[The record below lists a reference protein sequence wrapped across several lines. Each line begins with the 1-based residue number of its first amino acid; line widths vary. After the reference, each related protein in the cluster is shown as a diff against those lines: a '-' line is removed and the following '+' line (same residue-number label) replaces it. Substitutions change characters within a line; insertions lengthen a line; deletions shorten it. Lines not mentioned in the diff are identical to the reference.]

1 MDNQYNYYKPEEQ
14 YQYQYGSA
22 PNQQNNN
29 KNPKNSLGK
38 KILIAIILAIVFGSV
53 GGVTFT
59 GVSYVTKQVLGLTDK
74 EIESE
79 ETIDTVPIRETYSTV
94 TSDVSGIVENSLPTI
109 VSITNMSV
117 EQVQDFFFGGITER
131 ESESAGSGFIISQSK
146 SELLI
151 ATNNHVID
159 NSRSLTVTFCDGTS
173 VEAKVKGTDSG
184 RDLAVVSVK
193 LKDIPEETRKEIKVA
208 SLGDSNELK
217 VGEPLIAIGNALGY
231 GQSVTS
237 GIVSATERKIEG
249 FNGQYIQTDAAI
261 NPGNSGGPLLNI
273 KGEVIGINSVKI
285 NTTVAEGMGFAI
297 PISDAQEIIQKLMN
311 RETREKV
318 DEGERGYIGVAG
330 YDVTSEVAQMYNMPV
345 GLYIAEVI
353 EGSGAEKAGLTMGM
367 IITKF
372 ENTSVDGQEDI
383 SEQLSYYR
391 AGEKVTLTVSIPQN
405 DGEYKEKEF
414 EVELS
419 K

>member
-1 MDNQYNYYKPEEQ
+1 MDNQYNYYNPQEQ
-14 YQYQYGSA
+14 DS
-22 PNQQNNN
+22 QNYN
-29 KNPKNSLGK
+29 KNPKNSFGK
-38 KILIAIILAIVFGSV
+38 KLLIVIILALVFGII

-59 GVSYVTKQVLGLTDK
+59 GVSYITKQVLGFNAQ
-74 EIESE
+74 EE
-79 ETIDTVPIRETYSTV
+79 ETIIERAPVTNTYTSV
-94 TSDVSGIVENSLPTI
+94 TSDVSEIVENSLPTI

-131 ESESAGSGFIISQSK
+131 ESESAGSGFIINQTS

-173 VEAKVKGTDSG
+173 VAARVKGTDSA

-193 LKDIPEETRKEIKVA
+193 LENISKETRNKIKVA
-208 SLGDSNELK
+208 SIGDSDKLK
-217 VGEPLIAIGNALGY
+217 VGEPTIAIGNALGY

-237 GIVSATERKIEG
+237 GIISATQRGIEG
-249 FNGQYIQTDAAI
+249 FKGQYIQTDAAI

-297 PISDAQEIIQKLMN
+297 PISDAQEIIHTLMN
-311 RETREKV
+311 RQTREKV
-318 DEGERGYIGVAG
+318 DEDKRGYIGVAG
-330 YDVTSEVAQMYNMPV
+330 YDVTSEVAQMYNMPT
-345 GLYIAEVI
+345 GMYIAEVI
-353 EGSGAEKAGLTMGM
+353 EGSGAEKAGLTKGM

-372 ENTSVDGQEDI
+372 EGTSVDGQADLTE
-383 SEQLSYYR
+383 ELSYYK
-391 AGEKVTLTVSIPQN
+391 AGETVTITVNIPQN
-405 DGEYKEKEF
+405 NGDYTEKNF
-414 EVELS
+414 KVELS